1 VTSFWQ
7 KALLKIKEEVR
18 ENSYEQWFS
27 PATVIRVEKQ
37 NDTIYI
43 CVNDEFAK
51 NAIET
56 LYISMLTD
64 ILSEVLGEAVFPII
78 VDLSNESIPAL
89 NPVSSRAAK
98 GYSGTPVFNPRYTFD
113 SFVVGSSN
121 RFSHA
126 ASMAV
131 AESPSRSYNPL
142 FIYGGSGLGKTHLM
156 HAIGQAILK
165 KSPAKK
171 VVYVSSEAFTNEF
184 ISLLRENRLDT
195 FKARYRNTDILL
207 IDDIQF
213 LTEKD
218 RIQEEFFHTFNA
230 LHDAGRQII
239 ISSDRPPKE
248 INPLEE
254 RLRSRFEWGLITDI
268 QPPDWETRCAILQR
282 KALSEHIQIDN
293 DVVALIADKIKTNI
307 RELEGALNKII
318 YSCELNQIKHADMD
332 FAKEILKEMIL
343 ADGLPKLSI
352 SRVQKVVADYYQ
364 ISIEDLKGKKKDR
377 FITFPRQIAMF
388 FCRQLVGATTP
399 QIGRD
404 FGNRDHTT
412 VMYAC
417 EKIKTS
423 RKSNAQLD
431 HSINEIEKI
440 LTGKG

>member
-1 VTSFWQ
+1 MTTFWQ
-7 KALLKIKEEVR
+7 QALAKIKEEVR
-18 ENSYEQWFS
+18 ETSFEQWFS

-37 NDTIYI
+37 GDTVYL
-43 CVNDEFAK
+43 CVNDEYAK

-56 LYISMLTD
+56 LYMKMLTET
-64 ILSEVLGEAVFPII
+64 LCEVLGEAVFPVII
-78 VDLSNESIPAL
+78 DLSTESIPAIS
-89 NPVSSRAAK
+89 PVAAARR
-98 GYSGTPVFNPRYTFD
+98 GVPAAAPVFNPRYTFD

-156 HAIGQAILK
+156 HAIGQAVLK
-165 KSPAKK
+165 KTPGKK

-184 ISLLRENRLDT
+184 ISMLRENRLDH

-230 LHDAGRQII
+230 LHDAGRQIV

-248 INPLEE
+248 ISPLEE

-282 KALSEHIQIDN
+282 KALSEHISIDN

-307 RELEGALNKII
+307 RELEGALNKVI
-318 YSCELNQIKHADMD
+318 YSCELNKTNHADMA
-332 FAKEILKEMIL
+332 FAKEVLKDLL
-343 ADGLPKLSI
+343 AMDDLPKLSN
-352 SRVQKVVADYYQ
+352 SLVQKIVADYFAVTV
-364 ISIEDLKGKKKDR
+364 EELKSKKKDR
-377 FITFPRQIAMF
+377 IITHPRQIAMY
-388 FCRQLVGATTP
+388 FCREAVGTTTP

-404 FGNRDHTT
+404 FGGRDHTT

-417 EKIKTS
+417 EKISTARKTNS
-423 RKSNAQLD
+423 QLD
-431 HSINEIEKI
+431 HDLNEIEKI
-440 LTGKG
+440 LLGKA